1 MLHFPES
8 LTPQG
13 FLDRYWQK
21 RPLFLPHGVPHMAPV
36 IDDDELAWLAT
47 EDDVESRLVFTEVN
61 KGKVRYRVEHGPFTA
76 DFLQSLPATNWT
88 LLVQDVDKHLPDF
101 RAYFSAASFVP
112 DWRIDDLMISIAA
125 PGGSV
130 GPHRDNYDVFLLQAA
145 GSREWS
151 TTTPDAAVPDRQST
165 GLALLEPFESGDR
178 LIATPSDVFYLPP
191 GIPHWG
197 IAKDRCTTYSL
208 GMRAPLRRE
217 LQASVALFAASD
229 GIARSDDAD
238 GLPGEDFYRDPD
250 LVLDEAD
257 PGMISDRAL
266 QRARTL
272 LQVGSAFD
280 PLLLARAFGSA
291 VTMPKPWLAPENPD
305 PLRVSDYCD
314 ALGKRG
320 DVRVHGMAQLAW
332 CDRGTDVL
340 LFANGNVRTGGRN
353 QLHAFRN
360 LCVERS
366 TSADR
371 LDDADR
377 GLLPWLVATGA
388 LDLADIDPAE

>member
-1 MLHFPES
+1 MLRFPES

-21 RPLFLPHGVPHMAPV
+21 RPLFLPNGVPHMAPV

-61 KGKVRYRVEHGPFTA
+61 KGKVRYRMEHGPFTA
-76 DFLQSLPATNWT
+76 DFLQRLPATNWT

-130 GPHRDNYDVFLLQAA
+130 GPHRDNYDVFLLQAS
-145 GSREWS
+145 GSREWN
-151 TTTPDAAVPDRQST
+151 TTTPEAAVPERRST
-165 GLALLEPFESGDR
+165 GLALLKPFAAGDR
-178 LIATPSDVFYLPP
+178 LTATPSDLLYLPP

-208 GMRAPLRRE
+208 GMRAPQRRE
-217 LQASVALFAASD
+217 LQESIALFAASD
-229 GIARSDDAD
+229 GIARSDVAD
-238 GLPGEDFYRDPD
+238 GLPGEEFYVDPD
-250 LVLDEAD
+250 LVLDESY

-266 QRARTL
+266 QRASTL
-272 LQVGSAFD
+272 LRAESAVD

-291 VTMPKPWLAPENPD
+291 VTMPKPRLAPDNPD

-314 ALGKRG
+314 SLGKQG
-320 DVRVHGMAQLAW
+320 EVRVHGMARLAW
-332 CDRGTDVL
+332 CDRGSDVL
-340 LFANGNVRTGGRN
+340 LFANGNVRSAGQS

-360 LCVERS
+360 LCAGRS
-366 TSADR
+366 TAADR
-371 LDDADR
+371 LEEADR

-388 LDLADIDPAE
+388 LDLADIDPPE